1 MSKFCQKWKCLMH
14 DKCLA
19 YTFQQTEL
27 NCVLHSKTDQGQ
39 RYVRGK
45 QTGLKKTDHILSLPE
60 ISFCSDKNRQRRCR
74 REPKCHHVDCLRKA
88 QEFYKSFR
96 RLSVNFA
103 HFPDIEWTFDG
114 QISNSNSSGGNNIW
128 AVDDKRRVT
137 LENVICYY
145 NSYNTIFI
153 ELVILE
159 ADSRRL
165 SCCSIKWNTR
175 ISEFVYWKT

>member
-1 MSKFCQKWKCLMH
+1 MH
-14 DKCLA
+14 GKCLA
-19 YTFQQTEL
+19 YTFQQTEMK
-27 NCVLHSKTDQGQ
+27 CSLHSITDRGQ
-39 RYVRGK
+39 RYVRGL
-45 QTGLKKTDHILSLPE
+45 QTGLKKTDYILSLPE
-60 ISFCSDKNRQRRCR
+60 LSFCSDKNRQRRCR

-145 NSYNTIFI
+145 NNYNTIFI
-153 ELVILE
+153 ELNLRMNGYDAGFIRDEYGCNLDKCECQHYDQFVIGKIL
-159 ADSRRL
+159 DNS
-165 SCCSIKWNTR
+165 
-175 ISEFVYWKT
+175 